1 MGVMIA
7 KAGTSVRVRT
17 PEAPRLA
24 AALELAGAAAHA
36 EPDGSLT
43 VTELGAAAIGEV
55 AAREGIVLHELAPQ
69 RASLEEAFMALT
81 KEHLE
86 FGHAT

>member
-1 MGVMIA
+1 V
-7 KAGTSVRVRT
+7 GTSVSVRS
-17 PEAPRLA
+17 PDASRLA
-24 AALELAGAAAHA
+24 ELLSGSCGTVVLQKDGALL
-36 EPDGSLT
+36 
-43 VTELGAAAIGEV
+43 VTDLDPAAIGETS
-55 AAREGIVLHELAPQ
+55 AREGIVLNELAPQ